1 MRIRLLLTVVAIVAV
16 AVPRPRADVCTGRA
30 GTLDGCFGVGGM
42 YVNELL
48 PGGFES
54 PWDLAVQLDRK
65 IVVVGESRAANETF
79 SRFTVL
85 RYLADGS
92 GLDTLFGGGVGIPAG
107 MVRTTFAGTN
117 GAESAKRVVLQS
129 DGKIVVLGK
138 APMTGKGNAKDAA
151 AVARYLPN
159 GTLDG
164 SFGAGGKVLFP
175 FGNDNAWPQALAL
188 QGTKI
193 LVGGRFGTSAV
204 LARLNDNG
212 SLDSGF
218 GVGGKVTPVTGGKN
232 GNATIKD
239 ITIDSGGRIVAV
251 GGLNGDVL
259 VLRLSANGAPDTTFD
274 GDGKVTTDFAGFF
287 DYAEKVAIDA
297 NGRIVVAGVVLNS
310 AEGGASV
317 DVGVMRYSGSNGA
330 PDPDFGSG
338 SGKVTFD
345 VDNRRDQ
352 FTSLVL
358 QSNGRI
364 LVAGSSEL
372 VGYSQ
377 ADFAIARLLEDGSR
391 DFDFGTD
398 GITLT
403 DFFGAT
409 DYGWGG
415 LGIQM
420 EGEVPKAIHAG
431 SVEPQPFRVGL
442 TRYFLQ

>member
-1 MRIRLLLTVVAIVAV
+1 
-16 AVPRPRADVCTGRA
+16 
-30 GTLDGCFGVGGM
+30 M

-54 PWDLAVQLDRK
+54 PWDLAVQPDRK

-92 GLDTLFGGGVGIPAG
+92 GLDTSFGGGVGIPAG

-117 GAESAKRVVLQS
+117 GAETAKRVVLQS

-151 AVARYLPN
+151 AVARYLPT
-159 GTLDG
+159 GALDG
-164 SFGAGGKVLFP
+164 SFGTGGKVLFP
-175 FGNDNAWPQALAL
+175 FGNDNAWPHALAL

-204 LARLNDNG
+204 LARLNANG

-218 GVGGKVTPVTGGKN
+218 GVGGMITPVTGGKN

-239 ITIDSGGRIVAV
+239 ITIDSAGRIVAV

-259 VLRLSANGAPDTTFD
+259 VLRLSVNGAPDMTFD
-274 GDGKVTTDFAGFF
+274 SDGKVTTDFAGFF
-287 DYAEKVAIDA
+287 DYAEKVAIDVL
-297 NGRIVVAGVVLNS
+297 GRIVVAGVVLNRP
-310 AEGGASV
+310 EGGASV
-317 DVGVMRYSGSNGA
+317 DVGVMRYSGFNGA
-330 PDPDFGSG
+330 PDPGFGDG
-338 SGKVTFD
+338 GKVTFD
-345 VDNRRDQ
+345 VDNRGDR
-352 FTSLVL
+352 FSSLVV
-358 QSNGRI
+358 QSDNRI

-372 VGYSQ
+372 VDYSES
-377 ADFAIARLLEDGSR
+377 DLAIARLREDGSL
-391 DFDFGTD
+391 DPDFGTG

-403 DFFGAT
+403 VFSTGI

-415 LGIQM
+415 LGVQM
-420 EGEVPKAIHAG
+420 DGDVPKAIHAG
-431 SVEPQPFRVGL
+431 SVGPTPFRVGL